1 MALISMRDVC
11 IAFGGPLLLNKIQLQ
26 IVQGERVCLTGRN
39 GMGKTTL
46 MKLIAGDIL
55 PDSGEIVRQQ
65 GIRIGFLAQDVPREI
80 NGSVFETAL
89 NLGDRNTESHEEKQQ
104 QTSEILSRMK
114 LNPQAEF
121 QGLSAGMKRRVL
133 LAGALACK
141 PDILLLDEPTN
152 HLDIDATVWME
163 EFLLRHVRTLLFVTH
178 DRMFLQRI
186 ANRIIELDRG
196 TLTRWDCDYKT
207 YLERRQAGIEIEAKQ
222 NSLSDKKLASE
233 ESWIRQGVKA
243 RRTRNEGRVKALEKM
258 RELRQARKERV
269 GTVRMQAQEAE
280 RSGKL
285 VIEAQELSY
294 DYEGPP
300 IISDFSA
307 TVMRG
312 DKVGIIGPNG
322 CGKSTLLHLLLGS
335 LLPKSGKVRHG
346 THLQIAYFDQLRG
359 LLDEDRTVQE
369 NIADGKDT
377 VVIAGMPRH
386 IIGYLKDFL
395 FSPDRSRSPVRILS
409 GGERNRLLL
418 AKLFSKPSNVL
429 VLDEPT
435 NDLDAETL
443 ELLEELLIAYEGT
456 VLLVSHDRAFLNN
469 VVTGTLVFEGQGQ
482 VSEYAGGYDDWL
494 QQRRQPDTP
503 EKPPVRAE
511 KQRVKSERPRKL
523 SYKEQLEL
531 DRLPRQIETLEAEQA
546 ALYQDMADPLF
557 YQRNRED
564 IAKAKERLKTL
575 ENELETAFSRWE
587 VLESFRVDVYDAESK
602 GKR

>member
-114 LNPQAEF
+114 LDPQAEF

-300 IISDFSA
+300 IISGFSA

-359 LLDEDRTVQE
+359 LLDEDKTVQE

-418 AKLFSKPSNVL
+418 AKLFAKPSNVL

>member
-1 MALISMRDVC
+1 
-11 IAFGGPLLLNKIQLQ
+11 
-26 IVQGERVCLTGRN
+26 
-39 GMGKTTL
+39 
-46 MKLIAGDIL
+46 
-55 PDSGEIVRQQ
+55 
-65 GIRIGFLAQDVPREI
+65 
-80 NGSVFETAL
+80 
-89 NLGDRNTESHEEKQQ
+89 
-104 QTSEILSRMK
+104 
-114 LNPQAEF
+114 
-121 QGLSAGMKRRVL
+121 
-133 LAGALACK
+133 
-141 PDILLLDEPTN
+141 
-152 HLDIDATVWME
+152 
-163 EFLLRHVRTLLFVTH
+163 
-178 DRMFLQRI
+178 
-186 ANRIIELDRG
+186 
-196 TLTRWDCDYKT
+196 
-207 YLERRQAGIEIEAKQ
+207 
-222 NSLSDKKLASE
+222 DKKLASE

-359 LLDEDRTVQE
+359 LLDEDKTVQE

>member
-114 LNPQAEF
+114 LDPQAEF

-359 LLDEDRTVQE
+359 LLDEDKTVQE

>member
-89 NLGDRNTESHEEKQQ
+89 NLGDRNTESYEEKQQ

-300 IISDFSA
+300 IISGFSA

-359 LLDEDRTVQE
+359 LLDEDKTVQE

-503 EKPPVRAE
+503 EKPPLRAE

>member
-80 NGSVFETAL
+80 NGRVFETAL
-89 NLGDRNTESHEEKQQ
+89 NLGDRNTESYEEKQQ

-114 LNPQAEF
+114 LDPQAEF

-133 LAGALACK
+133 LAGALACR

-196 TLTRWDCDYKT
+196 MLTRWDCDYKT
-207 YLERRQAGIEIEAKQ
+207 YLERRQAAIETEAKQ

-258 RELRQARKERV
+258 RELRQARKERI

-294 DYEGPP
+294 DYGGLP
-300 IISDFSA
+300 IISGFSA

-335 LLPKSGKVRHG
+335 LLPGSGKVRHG

-386 IIGYLKDFL
+386 VIGYLKDFL

-418 AKLFSKPSNVL
+418 AKLFAKPSNVL

-503 EKPPVRAE
+503 EKPTVRAE

-531 DRLPRQIETLEAEQA
+531 DRLPRQIEALEAEQA

-557 YQRNRED
+557 YQRSRED
-564 IAKAKERLKTL
+564 IAKAKERLKTI
-575 ENELETAFSRWE
+575 EHELETAFSRWE
-587 VLESFRVDVYDAESK
+587 FLESFDRKPETQAA
-602 GKR
+602 

>member
-1 MALISMRDVC
+1 MRDVC

-80 NGSVFETAL
+80 NGRVFETAL

-114 LNPQAEF
+114 LDPQAEF

-285 VIEAQELSY
+285 VIEAQDLSY

-312 DKVGIIGPNG
+312 DKVGIIG
-322 CGKSTLLHLLLGS
+322 
-335 LLPKSGKVRHG
+335 
-346 THLQIAYFDQLRG
+346 
-359 LLDEDRTVQE
+359 
-369 NIADGKDT
+369 
-377 VVIAGMPRH
+377 
-386 IIGYLKDFL
+386 
-395 FSPDRSRSPVRILS
+395 
-409 GGERNRLLL
+409 
-418 AKLFSKPSNVL
+418 
-429 VLDEPT
+429 
-435 NDLDAETL
+435 
-443 ELLEELLIAYEGT
+443 
-456 VLLVSHDRAFLNN
+456 
-469 VVTGTLVFEGQGQ
+469 
-482 VSEYAGGYDDWL
+482 
-494 QQRRQPDTP
+494 
-503 EKPPVRAE
+503 
-511 KQRVKSERPRKL
+511 
-523 SYKEQLEL
+523 
-531 DRLPRQIETLEAEQA
+531 
-546 ALYQDMADPLF
+546 
-557 YQRNRED
+557 
-564 IAKAKERLKTL
+564 
-575 ENELETAFSRWE
+575 
-587 VLESFRVDVYDAESK
+587 
-602 GKR
+602 

>member
-1 MALISMRDVC
+1 MRDVS
-11 IAFGGPLLLNKIQLQ
+11 IAFGGPLLLNEIQLQ
-26 IVQGERVCLTGRN
+26 IIQGERVCLTGRN

-55 PDSGEIVRQQ
+55 PDSGEIVRQH
-65 GIRIGFLAQDVPREI
+65 GIRIGFLSQDVPKEI
-80 NGSVFETAL
+80 SGTVFEVAL
-89 NLGDRNTESHEEKQQ
+89 NLRDKLRGSDEEQQ
-104 QTSEILSRMK
+104 ETSEILSRMK
-114 LNPQAEF
+114 LDPQAEF

-152 HLDIDATVWME
+152 HLDIDAIVWME

-178 DRMFLQRI
+178 DRMFLRKL
-186 ANRIIELDRG
+186 ATRIIELDRG
-196 TLTRWDCDYKT
+196 TLTHWACDYKT
-207 YLERRQAGIEIEAKQ
+207 YLERREAGIEIEARQ

-233 ESWIRQGVKA
+233 EAWIRQGVKA

-285 VIEAQELSY
+285 VIEAQDLSY
-294 DYEGPP
+294 DYGGLP
-300 IISDFSA
+300 IVSGFSA

-312 DKVGIIGPNG
+312 DKLGIIGPNG
-322 CGKSTLLHLLLGS
+322 CGKSTLLQLLLCS
-335 LLPKSGKVRHG
+335 LTSKNGKVRHG
-346 THLQIAYFDQLRG
+346 THLQIAYFDQLRDS
-359 LLDEDRTVQE
+359 LDEDKTVQE

-377 VVIAGMPRH
+377 VIISGIPRH

-418 AKLFSKPSNVL
+418 AKLFAKPSNVL

-456 VLLVSHDRAFLNN
+456 VLLVSHDRAFLNT
-469 VVTGTLVFEGQGQ
+469 VVTGTMVFEGQGQ

-494 QQRRQPDTP
+494 QQRPSAPVP
-503 EKPPVRAE
+503 EKTPVRAE

-531 DRLPRQIETLEAEQA
+531 EHLPRQIEALEAEQQ
-546 ALYQDMADPLF
+546 ALYRAMSDPGF
-557 YQRNRED
+557 YQRDRELM
-564 IAKAKERLKTL
+564 ATAKERLNSL
-575 ENELETAFSRWE
+575 EHELEAAYSRWE
-587 VLESFRVDVYDAESK
+587 ILEAASMKSS
-602 GKR
+602 